1 MKNTLL
7 NVLVELNQYKVVTN
21 FKAISIAIAN
31 ASSNA
36 IKTIKN
42 TCTIIKKSMSEKSR
56 DKIKVVFNEIASPQ
70 RSNNKLDNTV
80 HTLSEALT
88 SVGEIVIRDSV
99 IKTYDLI
106 EKIMFY
112 MVLIK
117 VTIL

>member
-1 MKNTLL
+1 M
-7 NVLVELNQYKVVTN
+7 EPNQYKVVTN

-31 ASSNA
+31 ARSNA

-42 TCTIIKKSMSEKSR
+42 TCTIIKKSMSEKNR
-56 DKIKVVFNEIASPQ
+56 DKIKVVFDKIASPQ
-70 RSNNKLDNTV
+70 RINDKLNNTV

-88 SVGEIVIRDSV
+88 SIDEIVIRGSM

-112 MVLIK
+112 VVLTK